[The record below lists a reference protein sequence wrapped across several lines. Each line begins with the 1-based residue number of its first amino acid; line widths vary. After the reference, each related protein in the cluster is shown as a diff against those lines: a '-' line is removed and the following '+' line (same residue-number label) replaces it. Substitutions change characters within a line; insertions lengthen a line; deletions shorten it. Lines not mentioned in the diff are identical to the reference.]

1 MDLRKKQ
8 WQWAILLIIAITWGT
23 SFILMKKA
31 LMSFSNN
38 QVASLRIFLTF
49 LFFIPLIIPRIK
61 KINKSNLKALLI
73 VGIIG
78 NAIPAFLFTK
88 AQTRIDSSLAGILNS
103 LAPLFTLII
112 GLLFYKSHVKFI
124 NIIGLFL
131 GFIGAVGLIYK
142 GGPGGFNM
150 SNGGYALFVVAA
162 TICYGL
168 TINEI
173 KFNLKNLDGVSIA
186 ALSFLFIGPFAGINL
201 LFTDLKGSFSQPE
214 AMESFGY
221 ILILSLFGSVFA
233 VVLFNILI
241 KYTTPIFA
249 SSVTYIIPVF
259 AIFWG
264 IFDGEK
270 IIIEDILWILV
281 ILIGISLVN
290 KKKLIDV

>member
-8 WQWAILLIIAITWGT
+8 WQWAILFIIALTWGT
-23 SFILMKKA
+23 SFILMKRG

-61 KINKSNLKALLI
+61 KINKANLKSLLI

-78 NAIPAFLFTK
+78 NAIPAFLFAK

-103 LAPLFTLII
+103 LVPLFTLII
-112 GLLFYKSHVKFI
+112 GLVFYKSHVKFI

-131 GFIGAVGLIYK
+131 GFLGAVGLIYK
-142 GGPGGFNM
+142 GGQGEFNIT
-150 SNGGYALFVVAA
+150 SAGYALFVVAA

-173 KFNLKNLDGVSIA
+173 KFNLKDLDGVSIA

-214 AMESFGY
+214 AMESLGY
-221 ILILSLFGSVFA
+221 IVILSLFGSVFA
-233 VVLFNILI
+233 VILFNLLI
-241 KYTTPIFA
+241 KYTTAIFA

-270 IIIEDILWILV
+270 IIMEDILWILV

>member
-1 MDLRKKQ
+1 M
-8 WQWAILLIIAITWGT
+8 
-23 SFILMKKA
+23 
-31 LMSFSNN
+31 
-38 QVASLRIFLTF
+38 
-49 LFFIPLIIPRIK
+49 
-61 KINKSNLKALLI
+61 I